1 VRRVFA
7 GADNPHQAMTR
18 LLERIEATADND
30 AFLASLPG
38 AR

>member
-7 GADNPHQAMTR
+7 GADNPTQAMTR
-18 LLERIEATADND
+18 LLERIEATPDND

-38 AR
+38 SR